1 MSTNK
6 RGGNTTQSEETQD
19 HSGGTYDSVESPSEA
34 IGNELPEAPDA
45 SNGHGEYQEE
55 SRSAQD
61 PSGGSWELE
70 LRQQIEDYYLPRQLV
85 NAIFE
90 HGGIPKRSYV
100 TTMGIAFLDVA
111 DYTYMSKFLSPQEN
125 QQVLNGLYA
134 AFNSVLKR
142 HGGYLNKIEGDS
154 VMFQYGG
161 LTDPRAQELE
171 GDHLLRYIAKELFYT
186 CVELQRVTVLFNQA
200 NDRFLYEHESQE
212 AREEL
217 ERAFDI
223 VSTLRSMTEISSLN
237 ALFQLRVRIGASMG
251 EVTLGNFGPQGA
263 KQWDVVGLPV
273 INAKR
278 METTAPIGGLR
289 ITEEL
294 YDILEETGVAD
305 DYYYRFKKESQA
317 LFGYYRDIS
326 KEELFQ
332 FSNVQLQE
340 KKGASFR
347 TYSVQVNPGLP
358 EAIQRQIELLFQ
370 QGESGADRIVD
381 MLQYYRGN
389 RFVIRAIEEVFRR
402 RSIVLR
408 KVYLF
413 SKIYPRKYGVLAQ
426 QFNNDEQ
433 RVQDFIDGN
442 FSLFDLLQELG
453 RYQDTVKRDVKREPR
468 QATEFEDYAANMV
481 EYEKALYEKF
491 ERSKRAMVEKAYFY
505 NVVYPLVFDSLR
517 LSVREYQNR
526 LDDVHVLG

>member
-1 MSTNK
+1 M
-6 RGGNTTQSEETQD
+6 
-19 HSGGTYDSVESPSEA
+19 SEA
-34 IGNELPEAPDA
+34 DQDTTNNNGSPGRNGSADGNGSEGRDSSEW
-45 SNGHGEYQEE
+45 EY
-55 SRSAQD
+55 
-61 PSGGSWELE
+61 E
-70 LRQQIEDYYLPRQLV
+70 LRRQIEDYYLPRQLV

-154 VMFQYGG
+154 VMFHYGG
-161 LTDPRAQELE
+161 LTDAYAQELE
-171 GDHLLRYIAKELFYT
+171 GRQLTRYIAKELFYT
-186 CVELQRVTVLFNQA
+186 CVEMQRVTVLFNQA

-212 AREEL
+212 ARQEL

-223 VSTLRSMTEISSLN
+223 VSTLRSMTEIASLN
-237 ALFQLRVRIGASMG
+237 ALFQIRVRIGASMG
-251 EVTLGNFGPQGA
+251 EVTLGNFGPDGA

-278 METTAPIGGLR
+278 METTAPVGGLR
-289 ITEEL
+289 ISEEL

-305 DYYYRFKKESQA
+305 DYFHRFQKEAQA

-332 FSNVQLQE
+332 FNQVSIRE
-340 KKGASFR
+340 KKGAGFR

-358 EAIQRQIELLFQ
+358 EAVQHQVELLLQ
-370 QGESGADRIVD
+370 QGRSGADRIVD
-381 MLQYYRGN
+381 FLQYYRGN
-389 RFVIRAIEEVFRR
+389 RFVIRALEEVFRR
-402 RSIVLR
+402 SSISLR
-408 KVYLF
+408 KSYLF
-413 SKIYPRKYGVLAQ
+413 SKIYPKKHDALANQFGKDQ
-426 QFNNDEQ
+426 QRID
-433 RVQDFIDGN
+433 DFIDGN

-453 RYQDTVKRDVKREPR
+453 RYQDTVKQNVRS
-468 QATEFEDYAANMV
+468 
-481 EYEKALYEKF
+481 EKAEPSDF
-491 ERSKRAMVEKAYFY
+491 EGYDVFMEACEQSLQQDFDRSKRIMVEKAYFY
-505 NVVYPLVFDSLR
+505 NVVFPLVFESIRSSIL
-517 LSVREYQNR
+517 EYQDR
-526 LDDVHVLG
+526 LEDVHVLA

>member
-1 MSTNK
+1 MSFESDDDTGQDQDIS
-6 RGGNTTQSEETQD
+6 RDTPQGPLFGNGSAE
-19 HSGGTYDSVESPSEA
+19 
-34 IGNELPEAPDA
+34 GNGDA
-45 SNGHGEYQEE
+45 AGNGNGSRNGSSN
-55 SRSAQD
+55 
-61 PSGGSWELE
+61 WEME
-70 LRQQIEDYYLPRQLV
+70 LRQQIEEYYLPRQLV

-90 HGGIPKRSYV
+90 HGGIPKRSYI

-154 VMFQYGG
+154 VMFHYGG
-161 LTDPRAQELE
+161 LTDPKAQELE
-171 GDHLLRYIAKELFYT
+171 GRYLVRYIAKELFYT

-212 AREEL
+212 ARQEL

-237 ALFQLRVRIGASMG
+237 ALFQIRVRIGASMG
-251 EVTLGNFGPQGA
+251 EVTLGNFGPEGA

-289 ITEEL
+289 ISEEL

-305 DYYYRFKKESQA
+305 DYYFRFKKEAQA
-317 LFGYYRDIS
+317 LFGYYRDIT

-332 FSNVQLQE
+332 FSNVLLRE
-340 KKGASFR
+340 KKGAAFR

-358 EAIQRQIELLFQ
+358 EGVQQQVELLFQ
-370 QGESGADRIVD
+370 QGQSGADRIVD
-381 MLQYYRGN
+381 LVQYYRGN
-389 RFVIRAIEEVFRR
+389 RFVTRAIEEVFRR
-402 RSIVLR
+402 RSIELR
-408 KVYLF
+408 KDYLF
-413 SKIYPRKYGVLAQ
+413 SKIYPKKYKVLSG
-426 QFNNDEQ
+426 QFGHDQ
-433 RVQDFIDGN
+433 DRIRDFIDGN

-453 RYQDTVKRDVKREPR
+453 RYQDTVKQSVGRDDAEP
-468 QATEFEDYAANMV
+468 AAFEDY
-481 EYEKALYEKF
+481 ESYLDERERILLEDF

-517 LSVREYQNR
+517 SSILEYQSR
-526 LDDVHVLG
+526 LEDVHVLA